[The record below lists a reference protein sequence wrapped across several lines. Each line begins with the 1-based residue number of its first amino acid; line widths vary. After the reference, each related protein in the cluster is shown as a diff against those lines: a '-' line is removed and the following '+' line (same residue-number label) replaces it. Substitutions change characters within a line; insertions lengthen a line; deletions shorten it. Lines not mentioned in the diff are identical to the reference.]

1 MNFTLKI
8 FFIAFFGFS
17 FSLAQVQQQVPAQA
31 KSNNDVIISKA
42 VELYNKRNYQAVID
56 LLEKNKNIRD
66 ENVNWYYY
74 YGLNLGRLDRY
85 EEAIFNLDQFIR
97 RTDITSSARAFYFIG
112 LLHFYKGNYEK
123 AMNNLDVSLDIS
135 KDAKLDKAVD
145 ALIDKVTRYQNY
157 YENRKPTNLS
167 FLLGYNYDLNATN
180 LSQELSQER
189 LEGHIFNY
197 GFSVAH
203 RLIDTLS
210 FVLEPSLTITDAYTL
225 DSKLK
230 VNSVLQEGDVLQ
242 GTLTIPV
249 VFNTDKERSNSQ
261 YEVSVNAYTAFAP
274 VVSNKRQQ
282 YVSSYY
288 LKGRVTTDISA
299 MWNLTLS
306 AVAAIDQ
313 SVIFLNEESKSN
325 GNRGEF
331 ELSLNRYLNQEKN
344 TGLDFD
350 LIAITKGAT
359 GQDVRYSK
367 YGLAIGYWFPSFH
380 ETVSVVRLN
389 QGFLSYPD
397 RTVARRDN
405 KLNLD
410 YYLSQAVLEE
420 TAVLSYSLGFEK
432 NTSNYE
438 VNTYH
443 DFKVG
448 VAFTKQFG
456 F

>member
-1 MNFTLKI
+1 MNFILKI
-8 FFIAFFGFS
+8 FFTLLFGFS
-17 FSLAQVQQQVPAQA
+17 FTALAQTPTSAPVKANSDA
-31 KSNNDVIISKA
+31 IIAKA
-42 VELYNKRNYQAVID
+42 VELYNKRNYQAVLD
-56 LLEKNKNIRD
+56 LLEKNKSIRE

-85 EEAIFNLDQFIR
+85 NEAIYNLDQFVR
-97 RTDITSSARAFYFIG
+97 RSDMSNSARAFYFIG
-112 LLHFYKGNYEK
+112 LMHFYRGNYEK

-167 FLLGYNYDLNATN
+167 FLFGYNYDLNTIN
-180 LSQELSQER
+180 LSQDLSQER
-189 LEGHIFNY
+189 LEGHVFNY
-197 GFSVAH
+197 GFSLAH
-203 RLIDTLS
+203 RIVDTLS
-210 FVLEPSLTITDAYTL
+210 LVLEPSLTITDAYTF

-230 VNSVLQEGDVLQ
+230 ANSVLQEGDVLQ
-242 GTLTIPV
+242 GTLTVPV
-249 VFNTDKERSNSQ
+249 VFNTDKEKSNSQ

-288 LKGRVTTDISA
+288 LKGRMTTDISA
-299 MWNLTLS
+299 RWNLTLS
-306 AVAAIDQ
+306 AIAAIDQ
-313 SVIFLNEESKSN
+313 SVIFLNEASKLN

-344 TGLDFD
+344 TGLGFEY
-350 LIAITKGAT
+350 LAITKGAS
-359 GQDVRYSK
+359 GQDVRYNK
-367 YGLAIGYWFPSFH
+367 QGIAIGYWFPSMY
-380 ETVSVVRLN
+380 ETASIVCLS

-397 RTVARRDN
+397 RAVARRDN
-405 KLNLD
+405 KINLD

-420 TAVLSYSLGFEK
+420 TAVLSYSLGFEN

-443 DFKVG
+443 DIRVG